1 MFSHYTIPV
10 KAEKKTVGSATML
23 DTRGLYVKLL
33 AESGDV
39 YVSGPS
45 QSPSADT
52 YPLKEG
58 ETLEFSGRLRVAA
71 ASGTATVKLLYFDA
85 V

>member
-10 KAEKKTVGSATML
+10 RAEKKTVNTTALLNTH
-23 DTRGLYVKLL
+23 GLLAKLL
-33 AESGDV
+33 AETGDIW
-39 YVSGPS
+39 VSGPA
-45 QSPSADT
+45 QTPSADT

-58 ETLEFSGRLRVAA
+58 ETLEFSGCLRIAA
-71 ASGTATVKLLYFDA
+71 ANGPTTVKILYFDA